1 MLIITYMENIIDTV
15 FHRVIEHD
23 FGISEFTANMLR
35 IKSILEED
43 NLEKE
48 TWGSNTYN
56 DITGNIEF
64 KNLVFSYNSSN
75 KILNNISFKIKSK
88 EKNAIIGMSGSG
100 KTTIFKL
107 LLKQYDN
114 YSGKILIDNH
124 DLRDFSEKSLRN
136 TITIVNQEPMLFN
149 MSIKENLLMVK
160 EDATDIEIK
169 NACKLANIDEFIES
183 LPNKYDEII
192 EENTTNLSVGQKQ
205 RIAIAR
211 AILKNTPIILFDEV
225 TSALDRNSKR
235 EVEKTI
241 NNLSKEKTVVVISH
255 ALDSIKEYDN
265 IVLLDEGKIVK
276 NGGKKD
282 NESKTTNSKLQTI

>member
-1 MLIITYMENIIDTV
+1 
-15 FHRVIEHD
+15 
-23 FGISEFTANMLR
+23 MLR

-64 KNLVFSYNSSN
+64 KDLVFSYNSSN

-114 YSGKILIDNH
+114 YSGEILIDNH

-282 NESKTTNSKLQTI
+282 NEFKTTNSKLQAI